1 MNDHLFI
8 GAVNVILIPQL
19 VVESVLNL
27 DISQV
32 KIFFLKDTAWISEWL
47 NIFWFCTKLLLQ
59 NSKDYNLD

>member
-32 KIFFLKDTAWISEWL
+32 KNFFLKDIA
-47 NIFWFCTKLLLQ
+47 
-59 NSKDYNLD
+59 

>member
-47 NIFWFCTKLLLQ
+47 NILWFCTKVLLQ